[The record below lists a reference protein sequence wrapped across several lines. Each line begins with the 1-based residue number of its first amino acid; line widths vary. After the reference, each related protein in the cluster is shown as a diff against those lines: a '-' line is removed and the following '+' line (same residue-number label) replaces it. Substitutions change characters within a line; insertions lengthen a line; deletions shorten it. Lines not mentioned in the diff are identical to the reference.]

1 MMGKYNDGRPD
12 QETNLVELQEK
23 ISKSSLPPIQKAYVI
38 LLYWLGCR
46 RSEPLKILKEDI
58 EEKDNK
64 LFISIHYRKD
74 KATGE
79 RILYSRAKRGQAG
92 GPIELDLASYGLDI
106 VKETWA
112 KTKPTRKVFSFSD
125 KTGYRAFKKLWP
137 HRTPHWLR
145 YNRVT
150 KLRKRLG
157 SDMTID
163 DIKSFT
169 GIRRDTT
176 IQNYGLKTKA
186 SIHKI
191 AGMLE

>member
-1 MMGKYNDGRPD
+1 MGKYNDGKPD
-12 QETNLVELQEK
+12 QETDLEDLKEK
-23 ISKSSLPPIQKAYVI
+23 LSKSALSLHQKAYIV

-58 EEKDNK
+58 EEKDRV
-64 LFISIHYRKD
+64 LFISIHFRTD
-74 KATGE
+74 ENGE
-79 RILYSRAKRGQAG
+79 KILYSRGKRGQTG
-92 GPIELDLASYGLDI
+92 GPIELNLESFGLDLVRKAWI
-106 VKETWA
+106 
-112 KTKPTRKVFSFSD
+112 KTKKGKKVFPFSD
-125 KTGYRAFKKLWP
+125 DTGYRAYKKLWP

-157 SDMTID
+157 SEITID

-169 GIRRDTT
+169 GIKRDTT
-176 IQNYGLKTKA
+176 VQNYGLRTKA

-191 AGMLE
+191 SSILD